1 VLVAVALLASFAPLR
16 RALRVDPI
24 MAHATTDPVAPPTL
38 FHARLPMNALILD
51 FRAAR
56 RQLFAR
62 PWFSVTALAVLALGL
77 GACATVFSLLNAVYF
92 KPLGFAEPERLL
104 QVHQTQPSRCPGCVL
119 PVPYAT
125 YEALHDGSD
134 RPTRFAGF
142 ADSAFAV
149 EGQTNAENRRGALVS
164 GGLFDLLGV
173 APALGRGFADERGS
187 EDGVPGV
194 LLSMGIA
201 AQRFGAAERALGQP
215 LRIDGVEHRVLGV
228 MPAGFRFPEFAD
240 LWVAFGAH
248 PEAAAASAPQVVARL
263 DAAATPTA
271 LDAYLE
277 SIARR
282 IAERASAPDA
292 ADAADAALAQRPF
305 RALFAEGAGQF
316 FGVLLIAVS
325 LVLLVTCAN
334 LAGLVLAR
342 GAEREAELGV
352 RSALGARRGRLLRQ
366 QMLEHLLLSLVG
378 GLLALGV
385 SLAGV
390 RAVRAA
396 MPAEIPYFLDF
407 SPDLRVLGFTL
418 LLAFV
423 AALAFG
429 LLPALRASGANLG
442 AVLGGAGRGG
452 TGTPRATGRRVLV
465 AVEIGL
471 SVLLLG
477 GAGVLLAGLMAQPQ
491 SRMNYPTAGLQT
503 ATVTLRGPAFAD
515 PAARGQAL
523 LSMRAALAAAGV
535 PATQSAW
542 VPLSPEAGP
551 PVPGVAPL
559 HGAVAILPGHFEL
572 LGLPLRQ
579 GRGFTDDDTGGSEAV
594 AIVGESLAAALWPAG
609 DAVGRL
615 LPVSEAGGSVAHR
628 VIGVAADARRHV
640 PGEAPPRELYL
651 PLRTVA
657 GQLTLLA
664 RPPASGALEP
674 RLREALRTASPDLA
688 LSAPVAVDARDPGRW
703 QPRFFA
709 LVLGSF
715 AAMTLLAAVIGLYG
729 LIAGTVTQRR
739 REFGLRMA
747 LGARPQVLA
756 RAVVGEG
763 LRLALAGGVPALLL
777 TLVAAPLLAR
787 LTRVDAGGPPVVLLL
802 AAVFAIAVGVAC
814 WLPARRAARV
824 DPMASLRCD

>member
-1 VLVAVALLASFAPLR
+1 MNPLI
-16 RALRVDPI
+16 VD
-24 MAHATTDPVAPPTL
+24 L
-38 FHARLPMNALILD
+38 
-51 FRAAR
+51 RAAW

-92 KPLGFAEPERLL
+92 KPLGFVEPERLL

-119 PVPYAT
+119 PLPYAT
-125 YEALHDGSD
+125 FEALHDGSG
-134 RPTRFAGF
+134 RPARFAGF

-187 EDGVPGV
+187 EDGVPAV
-194 LLSMGIA
+194 LLSMGFA

-263 DAAATPTA
+263 DDAATPTA
-271 LDAYLE
+271 LDAYLD
-277 SIARR
+277 SVARR
-282 IAERASAPDA
+282 IAERASA
-292 ADAADAALAQRPF
+292 ADAADVALAQRPF
-305 RALFAEGAGQF
+305 RELFAEGAGQF

-366 QMLEHLLLSLVG
+366 QMLEHLLLSLAG

-396 MPAEIPYFLDF
+396 MPSDIPYFLDF

-423 AALAFG
+423 ASLAFG

-442 AVLGGAGRGG
+442 AVLAGAGRG
-452 TGTPRATGRRVLV
+452 TGAPRATGRRVLV

-515 PAARGQAL
+515 PAARRQAL
-523 LSMRAALAAAGV
+523 FSMRAALAEAGV
-535 PATQSAW
+535 PATQSEW
-542 VPLSPEAGP
+542 VPLAPEAGP

-579 GRGFTDDDTGGSEAV
+579 GRGFTDDDIGDSEAV
-594 AIVGESLAAALWPAG
+594 AIIGESLAAALWPG
-609 DAVGRL
+609 DDAVGRL
-615 LPVSEAGGSVAHR
+615 LPVSEARGSVEHR
-628 VIGVAADARRHV
+628 VVGVVADARRHV

-747 LGARPQVLA
+747 LGARPQMLA

-763 LRLALAGGVPALLL
+763 LRLALTGGVPALLL
-777 TLVAAPLLAR
+777 ALVAAPLLAR
-787 LTRVDAGGPPVVLLL
+787 LTRVEAGGPPVVLLL
-802 AAVFAIAVGVAC
+802 AAVFAIAVGIAC
-814 WLPARRAARV
+814 WLPARRATRI
-824 DPMASLRCD
+824 DPITALRHD